1 MPQSVIIANHTIS
14 SNAVSITPLD
24 ESTVL
29 PITVMLR
36 RPSNP
41 DGLTVEQYA
50 EKVIN
55 GELKPL
61 DRAAYRAH
69 FTVSDEDVAAVLAF
83 AAANNLTLDQQF
95 APSASVHLSGTVKDI
110 NAAFG
115 VTLQSV
121 TEQDRTYTSFNGSI
135 SVPVALSGIIT
146 GVGGLDDSALSSRKV
161 STPGRIVNPTN
172 NITASFSDSA
182 KAYGAPWPQGG
193 GQTVAIIELGGG
205 YTQQNLQS
213 TFIANGIDGVT
224 IPFPTVV
231 SVTVDGPGNSPSTT
245 NDVGVNLEVVGDIA
259 AVGCA
264 APNARIVVYFCRNN
278 PQSIVNAFN
287 AVIFDTVNSPDI
299 ISYSWGTT
307 EQYLGATLPQLDSI
321 IASAVTQGITVCVA
335 SGDYGAWPLDP
346 NGVQAQYSN
355 YGYVSYPASNPGV
368 VAVGGTILQ
377 LNPTTGLYG
386 NEYAWNQVD
395 AASGGGVSR
404 RFSVPSYQNS
414 GILITNNPS
423 GTITGANGRAIPDVS
438 AHADS
443 SYPAYAYDVANN
455 NANKRYL
462 FGGTSMSAPLVAGM
476 IAGLNSVVGGSIG
489 APQTLLYNNPARYIN
504 DVTVGN
510 SNVQVGGVYSGGYEA
525 TEGWDAATGLGSIN
539 FGAIQYDYVT
549 STLTNITVATT
560 SGQQLSL
567 LPVFDPINLSYGVNV
582 NSSVTSIIIT
592 PFSPVPTQTILI
604 GGQAAQS
611 GTPIKIDGLTVGPF
625 NAIPVTVT
633 SFNGQYTSAYVINIT
648 RAAVLPNDATLGSLY
663 FAATTSTTVSPVLVP
678 LAPTFASTITSYV
691 ATVTNA
697 YQFIGLNPSA
707 NDAGIHSI
715 VVNNNPVTPNT
726 FTGPI
731 FYLTTGTNNFTI
743 VATAGDLITT
753 KTYEVTVYRLNSEG
767 GTSPVVPVVI
777 YPPVHWITTS
787 SNLGNVVGSTF
798 FSSVLA
804 SGTDTTYSLLS
815 GILPPNLRLQ
825 GYIQPRYTGTYC
837 VISGSVLHYPQ
848 PVTNTFVIRAYSALR
863 ERQSGNDYIAD
874 KTFTIDIKRQDPPV
888 WFNNGGPID
897 PRVPFQLSGT
907 GDGLFIDRDYM
918 SYQMTAL
925 PTGSDQYTITY
936 SLVSGFNTLPNGI
949 ELSSTGTLQGIVNTD
964 IGLDYINT
972 FTFAVA
978 ANDGYLA
985 TTQTFIMYVINANS
999 SATTYDFIGPPFEA
1013 LQAPEFIGETDLG
1026 TYKDNSY
1033 QYIPVTAYDPIP
1045 WMGPVT
1051 YSYNTLTTTL
1061 PYGLSL
1067 DPNSGILSGLIPR
1080 TDTYSVIYDFEIIAT
1095 KTRTLPN
1102 PNGGNVVTVASSATV
1117 FTMQVIRS
1125 DENQISW
1132 VSTSSLGNLLPGVPS
1147 ELSVVA
1153 TQTQNT
1159 SPLIYSVVAGS
1170 LPLGISLTTSGNII
1184 GITTQ
1189 TGIFTP
1195 TIVASDSS
1203 IYSQQT
1209 WQQAVNS
1216 QIYQEPISVPKTF
1229 LLNVPNPINF
1239 SIVKQNQQGR
1249 DYISTLTASYNNIY
1263 IRPFLPIKQRKLY
1276 NDFINNT
1283 TEIFIPELL
1292 YRADDPNFGIQRDPR
1307 LYLSYGVFELN
1318 SATNYLQDTGR
1329 GGVNYLRQIGITQ
1342 APLYFSSVQT
1352 QPAFNA
1358 SGTPVYDVVYAG
1370 ITDPTNLIVKSRDY
1384 FLKNTFAV
1392 PEWTAKNGNLGIT
1405 SIGSYT
1411 GLPTNRNYTPRW
1423 TRPFIS
1429 KGTFL
1434 PAVIL
1439 CYALPGDGQ
1448 KIIDRFNRA
1457 QANGGFKFNQINFL
1471 VDRFI
1476 LDHTRSST
1484 SSSYLLFGD

>member
-69 FTVSDEDVAAVLAF
+69 FTVSDEDIAAVLAF
-83 AAANNLTLDQQF
+83 ASANNLTLDQHF
-95 APSASVHLSGTVKDI
+95 APSASVHLSGTVKNI
-110 NAAFG
+110 NTAFG

-121 TEQDRTYTSFNGSI
+121 TDQERTYTSFNGSI
-135 SVPVALSGIIT
+135 SVPIALSDVIT
-146 GVGGLDDSALSSRKV
+146 GVSGLDDSALSLRNASN
-161 STPGRIVNPTN
+161 PGRTVNPTN

-182 KAYGAPWPQGG
+182 KAYGVPWPQGG

-231 SVTVDGPGNSPSTT
+231 SVTVDGPGNSPST
-245 NDVGVNLEVVGDIA
+245 NDVGTNLEVVGDIA

-278 PQSIVNAFN
+278 PQSIINAWN
-287 AVIFDTVNSPDI
+287 AVVHDTVNNPDI
-299 ISYSWGTT
+299 ISYSWASS
-307 EQYLGATLPQLDSI
+307 EQYLGATLPQLDAI
-321 IASAVTQGITVCVA
+321 IAAAVTQGITICAA
-335 SGDYGAWPLDP
+335 SGDYGAWPYDP
-346 NGVQAQYSN
+346 NSPQTAQYST
-355 YGYVSYPASNPGV
+355 YGYITYPSGNPGV
-368 VAVGGTILQ
+368 LSVGGSILQ

-386 NEYAWNQVD
+386 NEYAWNQVT
-395 AASGGGVSR
+395 AASGGGVSK
-404 RFSVPSYQNS
+404 RFTVPTYQNS
-414 GILITNNPS
+414 GIFITTNPN
-423 GTITGANGRAIPDVS
+423 GTITGASGRAIPDVS
-438 AHADS
+438 AHADT
-443 SYPAYAYDVANN
+443 SYPAYGYDVANN
-455 NANKRYL
+455 DANRRYRY
-462 FGGTSMSAPLVAGM
+462 GGTSMAAPLVAGM
-476 IAGLNSVVGGSIG
+476 IAGLNSVVGGSLG
-489 APQTLLYNNPARYIN
+489 APQTFLYNNPARYIN
-504 DVTVGN
+504 DITVGN
-510 SNVQVGGVYSGGYEA
+510 SNIQVGGIYSGGYES
-525 TEGWDAATGLGSIN
+525 TEGWDAVTGLGSIN
-539 FGAIQYDYVT
+539 FSTIQYDFVT

-567 LPVFDPINLSYGVNV
+567 LPVFDPANLSYGVNV
-582 NSSVTSIIIT
+582 GSSVTSVIIT
-592 PFSPVPTQTILI
+592 PFSSVPTQTILI
-604 GGQAAQS
+604 GGQTAQS
-611 GTPIKIDGLTVGPF
+611 GNPIRIDGLTVGPF
-625 NAIPVTVT
+625 NAIPVTVR

-648 RAAVLPNDATLGSLY
+648 RAATLPNDATLSSLY
-663 FAATTSTTVSPVLVP
+663 FAATTSTTVSPILVP
-678 LAPTFASTITSYV
+678 LAPTFASTVTSYV

-715 VVNNNPVTPNT
+715 TVNNNPVTPNT
-726 FTGPI
+726 FSGPI
-731 FYLTTGTNNFTI
+731 FYLNTGTNNFTI

-753 KTYEVTVYRLNSEG
+753 KTYEVTVYRLNLEG
-767 GTSPVVPVVI
+767 GTSPVVTPFVN
-777 YPPVHWITTS
+777 PPVHWITTS
-787 SNLGNVVGSTF
+787 SYLGNVIGSTF
-798 FSSVLA
+798 YSSVLA

-815 GILPPNLRLQ
+815 GTLPLNLRLQ
-825 GYIQPRYTGTYC
+825 GYIRPRSSGTYC
-837 VISGSVLHYPQ
+837 VISGTSVLHYPQ
-848 PVTNTFVIRAYSALR
+848 PVTNKFVIRAYS
-863 ERQSGNDYIAD
+863 QSRKLQVGNAYIAD
-874 KTFTIDIKRQDPPV
+874 KTFTIDINRQDPPV
-888 WFNNGGPID
+888 WFNEGGPIN
-897 PRVPFQLSGT
+897 PTVPFQLSGT

-978 ANDGYLA
+978 ASDGYLA

-1026 TYKDNSY
+1026 IYKDNSY

-1102 PNGGNVVTVASSATV
+1102 PNGGNVVTIASSATV

-1159 SPLIYSVVAGS
+1159 SPLIYSIVAGS
-1170 LPLGISLTTSGNII
+1170 LPSGISLTTSGNII

-1239 SIVKQNQQGR
+1239 SIAKQNRGS

-1307 LYLSYGVFELN
+1307 LYLLYGVFELN
-1318 SATNYLQDTGR
+1318 SSTNYLIGTG
-1329 GGVNYLRQIGITQ
+1329 GNYLQQIGITK
-1342 APLYFSSVQT
+1342 APMYFSSVQT
-1352 QPAFNA
+1352 QPAYNA

-1370 ITDPTNLIVKSRDY
+1370 ITDPTNLIGKSRDY
-1384 FLKNTFAV
+1384 FLKYDTKFNV
-1392 PEWTAKNGNLGIT
+1392 PEWEEKIGNLRDDNYLGNF
-1405 SIGSYT
+1405 Y

-1439 CYALPGDGQ
+1439 CYALPGNGQ